1 MEDIYIYLAVSV
13 FLVIASLLIL
23 RNIFYKNGKKSS
35 KDIKRTIEE
44 LYKKIEENPEDYRA
58 IYDLAKCEEEIGEEE
73 SALEKFEMLAN
84 NGILE
89 KKEELNICKK
99 LESKYS
105 ELGKKEE
112 AFKYAIK
119 IIKIEPSN
127 NLYTIKVANI
137 LAKEGN
143 FKLSNHYFSKV
154 IVSKGEFMIEDLK
167 CAAFVSYKMKDYK
180 KCIAFLEELRKRL
193 IKEATTNKSKE
204 VKEIKKSICELEKNL
219 ISMYILS
226 EELNIA
232 KSFIHDVLSNK
243 SIDKNHEFDIN
254 KLYLFVLYKLEE
266 SERFKNL
273 YNKLYTLYKIEE
285 NNKNYAPLK
294 FDYSFYS
301 YFLGDIEMSKNYFE
315 AIKSFNM
322 PEFNIYNLDE
332 ILNYLNAVIK
342 ATAALNKLKEENKL
356 GEEKYKNDNYENYVG
371 KGNIENWEKTVNS
384 WETSF
389 INFDYLM
396 TLVEVQKTMDIDYIL
411 DSLKVAEKGNKNN
424 NITIAYKVDK
434 IFSLD
439 RTSFKK
445 LCSNIMK
452 SKFSD
457 YVIIQEYNDAT
468 HPANNGE
475 EINYLTYN
483 IKGSKKD
490 LILISFKRWQKS
502 EIGELMVRDFLMM
515 VSESGAK
522 NGILIAPVELSNSAK
537 SYVSHN
543 DKIRVYTRSQFNNL
557 LKDEK
562 I

>member
-1 MEDIYIYLAVSV
+1 MEDIFIYLAVSV
-13 FLVIASLLIL
+13 FLIISSSIIL
-23 RNIFYKNGKKSS
+23 KNIFYRDGKKNS
-35 KDIKRTIEE
+35 KDIKKTIEE

-58 IYDLAKCEEEIGEEE
+58 IYDLAKCEEEIGKIEL
-73 SALEKFEMLAN
+73 ALEKYELLAN

-89 KKEELNICKK
+89 KREELNICKK

-127 NLYTIKVANI
+127 NLYIIKVANT

-143 FKLSNHYFSKV
+143 FKLSNHYFGKA
-154 IVSKGEFMIEDLK
+154 IVSKAEFMTEDLK

-193 IKEATTNKSKE
+193 IKEAIANKSKD
-204 VKEIKKSICELEKNL
+204 IKRDILELEKDL
-219 ISMYILS
+219 ISTYILS

-232 KSFIHDVLSNK
+232 KAFIEDILSNK
-243 SIDKNHEFDIN
+243 FIDKNHEFDIN

-266 SERFKNL
+266 SERFKSL
-273 YNKLYTLYKIEE
+273 YNKLYSLYKINES
-285 NNKNYAPLK
+285 NKNYAHLK

-315 AIKSFNM
+315 LIKSFDM

-342 ATAALNKLKEENKL
+342 ATTVLNKLKEENKL

-371 KGNIENWEKTVNS
+371 KENIENWEKTVNS
-384 WETSF
+384 WEISF
-389 INFDYLM
+389 INFDYIMNLI
-396 TLVEVQKTMDIDYIL
+396 EVQKTMDIDNIL
-411 DSLKVAEKGNKNN
+411 ENLKIAEKGNPNN

-439 RTSFKK
+439 RMSFKK
-445 LCSNIMK
+445 LCGNIMK

-457 YVIIQEYNDAT
+457 YVIVQEYTDAT
-468 HPANNGE
+468 HPANSGE

-483 IKGSKKD
+483 IKGSKKE

-522 NGILIAPVELSNSAK
+522 SGVLIAPVELSNSAK

-543 DKIRVYTRSQFNNL
+543 EKIRVYTRSQFNNL

>member
-1 MEDIYIYLAVSV
+1 MEDIFIYLAVSV
-13 FLVIASLLIL
+13 FLIISSSIIL
-23 RNIFYKNGKKSS
+23 KNIFYRDGKKNS
-35 KDIKRTIEE
+35 KDIKKTIEE

-58 IYDLAKCEEEIGEEE
+58 IYDLAKCEEEIGKIEL
-73 SALEKFEMLAN
+73 ALEKYELLAN

-89 KKEELNICKK
+89 KREELNICKK

-127 NLYTIKVANI
+127 NLYIIKVANT

-143 FKLSNHYFSKV
+143 FKLSNHYFGKA
-154 IVSKGEFMIEDLK
+154 IVSKTEFMTEDLK

-193 IKEATTNKSKE
+193 IKEAIANKSKD
-204 VKEIKKSICELEKNL
+204 IKKDILELEKDL
-219 ISMYILS
+219 ISTYILS

-232 KSFIHDVLSNK
+232 KSFIEDILSNK
-243 SIDKNHEFDIN
+243 FIDKNHEFNIN

-266 SERFKNL
+266 SERFKSL
-273 YNKLYTLYKIEE
+273 YNKLYSLYKINES
-285 NNKNYAPLK
+285 NKNYAHLK

-315 AIKSFNM
+315 LIKSFDM

-342 ATAALNKLKEENKL
+342 ATTVLNKLKEENKL

-371 KGNIENWEKTVNS
+371 KENIENWEKTVNS
-384 WETSF
+384 WEISF
-389 INFDYLM
+389 INFDYIMNLI
-396 TLVEVQKTMDIDYIL
+396 EVQKTMDIDNIL
-411 DSLKVAEKGNKNN
+411 ESLKIAEKGNPNN

-439 RTSFKK
+439 RMSFKK
-445 LCSNIMK
+445 LCGNIMK

-457 YVIIQEYNDAT
+457 YVIVQEYTDAT
-468 HPANNGE
+468 HPANSGE

-483 IKGSKKD
+483 IKGSKKE

-522 NGILIAPVELSNSAK
+522 SGVLIAPVELSNSAK

-543 DKIRVYTRSQFNNL
+543 EKIRVYTRSQFNNL

>member
-1 MEDIYIYLAVSV
+1 MEDIFIYLAVSI
-13 FLVIASLLIL
+13 FLIISSSIIL
-23 RNIFYKNGKKSS
+23 KNIFYRDGKKNS
-35 KDIKRTIEE
+35 KDIKKTIEE

-58 IYDLAKCEEEIGEEE
+58 IYDLAKCEEEIGKIEL
-73 SALEKFEMLAN
+73 ALEKYELLAN

-89 KKEELNICKK
+89 KREELNICKK

-127 NLYTIKVANI
+127 NLYIIKVANT

-143 FKLSNHYFSKV
+143 FKLSNHYFGKA
-154 IVSKGEFMIEDLK
+154 IVSKAEFMTEDLK

-193 IKEATTNKSKE
+193 IKEAIANKSKD
-204 VKEIKKSICELEKNL
+204 IKKDILELEKDL
-219 ISMYILS
+219 ISTYILS

-232 KSFIHDVLSNK
+232 KAFIEDILSNK
-243 SIDKNHEFDIN
+243 FIDKNHEFDIN

-266 SERFKNL
+266 SERFKSL
-273 YNKLYTLYKIEE
+273 YNKLYSLYKINES
-285 NNKNYAPLK
+285 NKNYAHLK

-315 AIKSFNM
+315 LIKSFDM

-342 ATAALNKLKEENKL
+342 ATTVLNKLKEENKL

-371 KGNIENWEKTVNS
+371 KENIENWEKTVNS
-384 WETSF
+384 WEISF
-389 INFDYLM
+389 INFDYIMNLI
-396 TLVEVQKTMDIDYIL
+396 EVQKTMDIDNIL
-411 DSLKVAEKGNKNN
+411 ESLKIAEKGNPNN

-439 RTSFKK
+439 RMSFKK
-445 LCSNIMK
+445 LCGNIMK

-457 YVIIQEYNDAT
+457 YVIVQEYTDAT
-468 HPANNGE
+468 HPANSGE

-483 IKGSKKD
+483 IKGSKKE

-522 NGILIAPVELSNSAK
+522 SGVLIAPVELSNSAK

-543 DKIRVYTRSQFNNL
+543 EKIRVYTRSQFNNL

>member
-1 MEDIYIYLAVSV
+1 MEDIFIYLAVSV
-13 FLVIASLLIL
+13 FLIISSSIIL
-23 RNIFYKNGKKSS
+23 KNIFYRDGKKNS
-35 KDIKRTIEE
+35 KDIKKTIEE

-58 IYDLAKCEEEIGEEE
+58 IYDLAKCEEEIGKIEL
-73 SALEKFEMLAN
+73 ALEKYELLAN

-89 KKEELNICKK
+89 KREELNICKK

-119 IIKIEPSN
+119 IIKIEPNN
-127 NLYTIKVANI
+127 NLYIIKVANT

-143 FKLSNHYFSKV
+143 FKLSNHYFGKA
-154 IVSKGEFMIEDLK
+154 IVSKAEFMMEDLK

-193 IKEATTNKSKE
+193 IKEAIANKSKD
-204 VKEIKKSICELEKNL
+204 IKKDILELEKDL
-219 ISMYILS
+219 ISTYILS

-232 KSFIHDVLSNK
+232 KSFIEDILSNK
-243 SIDKNHEFDIN
+243 FIDKNHEFDIN

-266 SERFKNL
+266 SERFKSL
-273 YNKLYTLYKIEE
+273 YNKLYSLYKINES
-285 NNKNYAPLK
+285 NKNYAHLK

-315 AIKSFNM
+315 LIKSFDM

-342 ATAALNKLKEENKL
+342 ATTVLNKLKEENKL

-371 KGNIENWEKTVNS
+371 KENIENWEKTVNS
-384 WETSF
+384 WEISF
-389 INFDYLM
+389 INFDYIMNLI
-396 TLVEVQKTMDIDYIL
+396 EVQKTMDIDNIL
-411 DSLKVAEKGNKNN
+411 ENLKIAEKGNPNN

-439 RTSFKK
+439 RMSFKK
-445 LCSNIMK
+445 LCGNIMK

-457 YVIIQEYNDAT
+457 YVIVQEYTDAT
-468 HPANNGE
+468 HPANSGE

-483 IKGSKKD
+483 IKGSKKE

-522 NGILIAPVELSNSAK
+522 SGVLIAPVELSNSAK

-543 DKIRVYTRSQFNNL
+543 KKIRVYTRSQFNNL

>member
-1 MEDIYIYLAVSV
+1 MEDIFIYLAVSV
-13 FLVIASLLIL
+13 FLIISSSIIL
-23 RNIFYKNGKKSS
+23 KNIFYRDGKKNS
-35 KDIKRTIEE
+35 KDIKKTIEE

-58 IYDLAKCEEEIGEEE
+58 IYDLANCEEEIGKIEL
-73 SALEKFEMLAN
+73 ALEKYELLAN

-89 KKEELNICKK
+89 KREELNICKK

-127 NLYTIKVANI
+127 NLYIIKVANT

-143 FKLSNHYFSKV
+143 FKLSNHYFGKA
-154 IVSKGEFMIEDLK
+154 IVSKAEFMTEDLK

-193 IKEATTNKSKE
+193 IKEAIANKSKD
-204 VKEIKKSICELEKNL
+204 IKKDILELEKDL
-219 ISMYILS
+219 ISTYILS

-232 KSFIHDVLSNK
+232 KSFIEDILSNK
-243 SIDKNHEFDIN
+243 FIDKNHEFDIN

-266 SERFKNL
+266 SERFKSL
-273 YNKLYTLYKIEE
+273 YNKLYSLYKINES
-285 NNKNYAPLK
+285 NKNYAHLK

-315 AIKSFNM
+315 LIKSFDM

-342 ATAALNKLKEENKL
+342 ATTVLNKLKEENKL

-371 KGNIENWEKTVNS
+371 KENIENWEKTVNS
-384 WETSF
+384 WEISF
-389 INFDYLM
+389 INFDYIMNLI
-396 TLVEVQKTMDIDYIL
+396 EVQKTMDIDNIL
-411 DSLKVAEKGNKNN
+411 ENLKIAEKGNPNN

-439 RTSFKK
+439 RMSFKK
-445 LCSNIMK
+445 LCGNIMK

-457 YVIIQEYNDAT
+457 YVIVQEYTDAT
-468 HPANNGE
+468 HPANSGE

-483 IKGSKKD
+483 IKGSKKE

-522 NGILIAPVELSNSAK
+522 SGVLIAPVELSNSAK

-543 DKIRVYTRSQFNNL
+543 EKIRVYTRSQFNNL

>member
-1 MEDIYIYLAVSV
+1 MTK
-13 FLVIASLLIL
+13 
-23 RNIFYKNGKKSS
+23 YKNAYTEVYEILEQLDEEEYNKKNS
-35 KDIKRTIEE
+35 KDIKKTIEE

-58 IYDLAKCEEEIGEEE
+58 IYDLAKCEEEIGKIEL
-73 SALEKFEMLAN
+73 ALEKYELLAN

-89 KKEELNICKK
+89 KREELNICKK

-127 NLYTIKVANI
+127 NLYIIKVANT

-143 FKLSNHYFSKV
+143 FKLSNHYFGKA
-154 IVSKGEFMIEDLK
+154 IVSKAEFMTEDLK

-193 IKEATTNKSKE
+193 IKEAIANKSKD
-204 VKEIKKSICELEKNL
+204 IKKDILELEKDL
-219 ISMYILS
+219 ISTYILS

-232 KSFIHDVLSNK
+232 KSFIEDILSNK
-243 SIDKNHEFDIN
+243 FIDKNHEFDIN

-266 SERFKNL
+266 SERFKSL
-273 YNKLYTLYKIEE
+273 YNKLYSLYKINES
-285 NNKNYAPLK
+285 NKNYAHLK

-315 AIKSFNM
+315 LIKSFDM

-342 ATAALNKLKEENKL
+342 ATTVLNRLKEENKL

-371 KGNIENWEKTVNS
+371 KENIENWEKTVNS
-384 WETSF
+384 WEISF
-389 INFDYLM
+389 INFDYIMNLI
-396 TLVEVQKTMDIDYIL
+396 EVQKTMDIDNIL
-411 DSLKVAEKGNKNN
+411 ESLKIAEKGNPNN

-439 RTSFKK
+439 RMSFKK
-445 LCSNIMK
+445 LCGNIMK

-457 YVIIQEYNDAT
+457 YVIVQEYTDAT
-468 HPANNGE
+468 HPANSGE

-483 IKGSKKD
+483 IKGSKKE

-522 NGILIAPVELSNSAK
+522 SGVLIAPVELSNSAK

-543 DKIRVYTRSQFNNL
+543 EKIRVYTRSQFNNL

>member
-1 MEDIYIYLAVSV
+1 MEDIFIYLAVSV
-13 FLVIASLLIL
+13 FLIISSSIIL
-23 RNIFYKNGKKSS
+23 KNIFYRDGKKNS
-35 KDIKRTIEE
+35 KDIKKTIEE

-58 IYDLAKCEEEIGEEE
+58 IYDLAKCEEEIGKIEL
-73 SALEKFEMLAN
+73 ALEKYELLAN

-89 KKEELNICKK
+89 KREELNICKK

-119 IIKIEPSN
+119 IIKIEPNN
-127 NLYTIKVANI
+127 NLYIIKVANT

-143 FKLSNHYFSKV
+143 FKLSNHYFGKA
-154 IVSKGEFMIEDLK
+154 IVSKAEFMTEDLK
-167 CAAFVSYKMKDYK
+167 CAASVSYKMKDYK

-193 IKEATTNKSKE
+193 IKEAIANKSKD
-204 VKEIKKSICELEKNL
+204 IKKDILELEKDL
-219 ISMYILS
+219 ISTYILS

-232 KSFIHDVLSNK
+232 KSFIEDILSNK
-243 SIDKNHEFDIN
+243 FIDKNHEFDIN

-266 SERFKNL
+266 SERFKSL
-273 YNKLYTLYKIEE
+273 YNKLYSLYKINES
-285 NNKNYAPLK
+285 NKNYAHLK

-315 AIKSFNM
+315 LIKSFDM

-342 ATAALNKLKEENKL
+342 ATTVLNKLKEENKL

-371 KGNIENWEKTVNS
+371 KENIENWEKTVNS
-384 WETSF
+384 WEISF
-389 INFDYLM
+389 INFDYIMNLI
-396 TLVEVQKTMDIDYIL
+396 EVQKTMDIDNIL
-411 DSLKVAEKGNKNN
+411 ESLKIAEKGNPNN

-439 RTSFKK
+439 RMSFKK
-445 LCSNIMK
+445 LCGNIMK

-457 YVIIQEYNDAT
+457 YVIVQEYTDAT
-468 HPANNGE
+468 HPANSGE

-483 IKGSKKD
+483 IKGSKKE

-522 NGILIAPVELSNSAK
+522 SGVLIAPVELSNSAK

-543 DKIRVYTRSQFNNL
+543 EKIRVYTRSQFNNL

>member
-1 MEDIYIYLAVSV
+1 MEDIFIYLAVSV
-13 FLVIASLLIL
+13 FLIISSSIIL
-23 RNIFYKNGKKSS
+23 KNIFYRDGKKNS
-35 KDIKRTIEE
+35 KDIKKTIEE

-58 IYDLAKCEEEIGEEE
+58 IYDLAKCEEEIGKIEL
-73 SALEKFEMLAN
+73 ALEKYELLAN

-89 KKEELNICKK
+89 KREELNICKK

-119 IIKIEPSN
+119 IIKIEPNN
-127 NLYTIKVANI
+127 NLYIIKVANT

-143 FKLSNHYFSKV
+143 FKLSNHYFGKA
-154 IVSKGEFMIEDLK
+154 IVSKTEFMTEDLK

-193 IKEATTNKSKE
+193 IKEAIANKSKD
-204 VKEIKKSICELEKNL
+204 IKKDILELEKDL
-219 ISMYILS
+219 ISTYILS

-232 KSFIHDVLSNK
+232 KSFIEDILSNK
-243 SIDKNHEFDIN
+243 FIDKNHEFDIN

-266 SERFKNL
+266 SERFKSL
-273 YNKLYTLYKIEE
+273 YNKLYSLYKINES
-285 NNKNYAPLK
+285 NKNYAHLK

-315 AIKSFNM
+315 LIKSFDM

-342 ATAALNKLKEENKL
+342 ATTVLNKLKEENKL

-371 KGNIENWEKTVNS
+371 KENIENWEKTVNS
-384 WETSF
+384 WEISF
-389 INFDYLM
+389 INFDYIMNLI
-396 TLVEVQKTMDIDYIL
+396 EVQKTMDIDNIL
-411 DSLKVAEKGNKNN
+411 ESLKIAEKGNPNN

-439 RTSFKK
+439 RMSFKK
-445 LCSNIMK
+445 LCGNIMK

-457 YVIIQEYNDAT
+457 YVIVQEYTDAT
-468 HPANNGE
+468 HPANSGE

-483 IKGSKKD
+483 IKGNKKE

-522 NGILIAPVELSNSAK
+522 SGVLIAPVELSNSAK

-543 DKIRVYTRSQFNNL
+543 EKIRVYTRSQFNNL

>member
-1 MEDIYIYLAVSV
+1 MEDIFMYLAVSV
-13 FLVIASLLIL
+13 FLIISSSIIL
-23 RNIFYKNGKKSS
+23 KNIFYRNGKKNS
-35 KDIKRTIEE
+35 KDIKKTIEE

-58 IYDLAKCEEEIGEEE
+58 IYDLAKCEEEIGKIEL
-73 SALEKFEMLAN
+73 ALEKYELLAN

-89 KKEELNICKK
+89 KREELNICKK

-127 NLYTIKVANI
+127 NLYIIKVANT

-143 FKLSNHYFSKV
+143 FKLSNHYFGKA
-154 IVSKGEFMIEDLK
+154 IVSKAEFMTEDLK

-193 IKEATTNKSKE
+193 IKEAIANKSKD
-204 VKEIKKSICELEKNL
+204 IKKDILELEKDL
-219 ISMYILS
+219 ISTYILS

-232 KSFIHDVLSNK
+232 KSFIEDILSNK
-243 SIDKNHEFDIN
+243 FIDKNHEFDIN

-266 SERFKNL
+266 SERFKSL
-273 YNKLYTLYKIEE
+273 YNKLYSLYKINES
-285 NNKNYAPLK
+285 NKNYAHLK

-315 AIKSFNM
+315 LIKSFDM

-342 ATAALNKLKEENKL
+342 ATTVLNKLKEENKL

-371 KGNIENWEKTVNS
+371 KENIENWEKTVNS
-384 WETSF
+384 WEISF
-389 INFDYLM
+389 INFDYIMNLI
-396 TLVEVQKTMDIDYIL
+396 EVQKTMDIDNIL
-411 DSLKVAEKGNKNN
+411 ESLKIAEKGNPNN

-439 RTSFKK
+439 RMSFKK
-445 LCSNIMK
+445 LCGNIMK

-457 YVIIQEYNDAT
+457 YVIVQEYTDAT
-468 HPANNGE
+468 HPANSGE

-483 IKGSKKD
+483 IKGSKKE

-522 NGILIAPVELSNSAK
+522 SGVLKAPVELSNSAK

-543 DKIRVYTRSQFNNL
+543 EKIRVYTRSQFNNL

>member
-1 MEDIYIYLAVSV
+1 MEDIFIYLAVSV
-13 FLVIASLLIL
+13 FLIISSSIIL
-23 RNIFYKNGKKSS
+23 KNIFYRDGKKNS
-35 KDIKRTIEE
+35 KDIKKTIEE

-58 IYDLAKCEEEIGEEE
+58 IYDLAKCEEEIGKIEL
-73 SALEKFEMLAN
+73 ALEKYELLAN

-89 KKEELNICKK
+89 KREELNICKK

-127 NLYTIKVANI
+127 NLYIIKVANT

-143 FKLSNHYFSKV
+143 FKLSNHYFGKA
-154 IVSKGEFMIEDLK
+154 IVSKAEFMTEDLK

-193 IKEATTNKSKE
+193 IKEAIANKSKD
-204 VKEIKKSICELEKNL
+204 IKKDILELEKDL
-219 ISMYILS
+219 ISTYILS

-232 KSFIHDVLSNK
+232 KSFIEDILSNK
-243 SIDKNHEFDIN
+243 FIDKNHEFDIN

-273 YNKLYTLYKIEE
+273 YNKLYSLYKINES
-285 NNKNYAPLK
+285 NKNYAHLK

-315 AIKSFNM
+315 LIKSFDM

-342 ATAALNKLKEENKL
+342 ATTVLNKLKEENKL

-371 KGNIENWEKTVNS
+371 KENIENWEKTVNS
-384 WETSF
+384 WEISF
-389 INFDYLM
+389 INFDYIINLI
-396 TLVEVQKTMDIDYIL
+396 EVQKTMDIDNIL
-411 DSLKVAEKGNKNN
+411 ESLKIAEKGNPNN

-439 RTSFKK
+439 RMSFKK
-445 LCSNIMK
+445 LCGNIMK

-457 YVIIQEYNDAT
+457 YVIVQEYTDAT
-468 HPANNGE
+468 HPANSGE

-483 IKGSKKD
+483 IKGNKKE

-522 NGILIAPVELSNSAK
+522 SGVLIAPVELSNSAK

-543 DKIRVYTRSQFNNL
+543 EKIRVYTRSQFNNL

>member
-1 MEDIYIYLAVSV
+1 MEDIFIYLAVSV
-13 FLVIASLLIL
+13 FLIISSSIIL
-23 RNIFYKNGKKSS
+23 KNIFYRDGKKNS
-35 KDIKRTIEE
+35 KDIKKTIEE

-58 IYDLAKCEEEIGEEE
+58 IYDLAKCEEEIGKIEL
-73 SALEKFEMLAN
+73 ALEKYELLAN

-89 KKEELNICKK
+89 KREELNICKK

-127 NLYTIKVANI
+127 NLYIIKVANT

-143 FKLSNHYFSKV
+143 FKLSNHYFGKA
-154 IVSKGEFMIEDLK
+154 IVSKAEFMTEDLK

-193 IKEATTNKSKE
+193 IKEAIANKSKD
-204 VKEIKKSICELEKNL
+204 IKKDILELEKDL
-219 ISMYILS
+219 ISTYILS

-232 KSFIHDVLSNK
+232 KSFIEDILSNK
-243 SIDKNHEFDIN
+243 FIDKNHEFDIN

-266 SERFKNL
+266 SERFKSL
-273 YNKLYTLYKIEE
+273 YNKLYSLYKINES
-285 NNKNYAPLK
+285 NKNYAHLK

-315 AIKSFNM
+315 LIKSFDM

-342 ATAALNKLKEENKL
+342 ATTVLNKLKEENKL

-371 KGNIENWEKTVNS
+371 KENIENWEKTVNS
-384 WETSF
+384 WEISF
-389 INFDYLM
+389 INFDYIMNLI
-396 TLVEVQKTMDIDYIL
+396 EVQKTMDIDNIL
-411 DSLKVAEKGNKNN
+411 ENLKIAEKGNPNN

-439 RTSFKK
+439 RMSFKK
-445 LCSNIMK
+445 LCGNIMK
-452 SKFSD
+452 SKFLD
-457 YVIIQEYNDAT
+457 YVIVQEYTDAT
-468 HPANNGE
+468 HPANSGE

-483 IKGSKKD
+483 IKGSKKE

-522 NGILIAPVELSNSAK
+522 SGVLIAPVELSNSAK

-543 DKIRVYTRSQFNNL
+543 EKIRVYTRSQFNNL

>member
-1 MEDIYIYLAVSV
+1 MEDIFIYLAVSV
-13 FLVIASLLIL
+13 FLIISSSIIL
-23 RNIFYKNGKKSS
+23 KNIFYRDGKKNS
-35 KDIKRTIEE
+35 KDIKKTIEE

-58 IYDLAKCEEEIGEEE
+58 IYDLAKCEEEIGKIEL
-73 SALEKFEMLAN
+73 ALEKYELLAN

-89 KKEELNICKK
+89 KREELNICKK

-127 NLYTIKVANI
+127 NLYIIKVANT

-143 FKLSNHYFSKV
+143 FKLSNHYFGKA
-154 IVSKGEFMIEDLK
+154 IVSKTEFMTEDLK

-193 IKEATTNKSKE
+193 IKEAIANKSKD
-204 VKEIKKSICELEKNL
+204 IKKDILELEKDL
-219 ISMYILS
+219 ISTYILS

-232 KSFIHDVLSNK
+232 KSFIEDILSNK
-243 SIDKNHEFDIN
+243 FIDKNHEFDIN

-273 YNKLYTLYKIEE
+273 YNKLYSLYKINES
-285 NNKNYAPLK
+285 NKNYAHLK

-315 AIKSFNM
+315 LIKSFDM

-342 ATAALNKLKEENKL
+342 ATTVLNKLKEENKL

-371 KGNIENWEKTVNS
+371 KENIENWEKTVNS
-384 WETSF
+384 WEISF
-389 INFDYLM
+389 INFDYIMNLI
-396 TLVEVQKTMDIDYIL
+396 EVQKTMDIDNIL
-411 DSLKVAEKGNKNN
+411 ESLKIAEKGNPNN

-439 RTSFKK
+439 RMSFKK
-445 LCSNIMK
+445 LCGNIMK

-457 YVIIQEYNDAT
+457 YVIVQEYTDAT
-468 HPANNGE
+468 HPANSGE

-483 IKGSKKD
+483 IKGSKKE

-522 NGILIAPVELSNSAK
+522 SGVLIAPVELSNSAK

-543 DKIRVYTRSQFNNL
+543 EKIRVYTRNQFNNL

>member
-1 MEDIYIYLAVSV
+1 MEDIFIYLAVSV
-13 FLVIASLLIL
+13 FLIISSSIIL
-23 RNIFYKNGKKSS
+23 KNIFYRDGKKNS
-35 KDIKRTIEE
+35 KDIKKTIEE

-58 IYDLAKCEEEIGEEE
+58 IYDLAKCEEEIGKIEL
-73 SALEKFEMLAN
+73 ALEKYELLAN

-89 KKEELNICKK
+89 KREELNICKK

-127 NLYTIKVANI
+127 NLYIIKVANT

-143 FKLSNHYFSKV
+143 FKLSNHYFGKA
-154 IVSKGEFMIEDLK
+154 IVSKTEFMTEDLK

-193 IKEATTNKSKE
+193 IKEAIANKSKD
-204 VKEIKKSICELEKNL
+204 IKKDILELEKDL
-219 ISMYILS
+219 ISTYILS

-232 KSFIHDVLSNK
+232 KAFIEDILSNK
-243 SIDKNHEFDIN
+243 FIDKNHEFNIN

-266 SERFKNL
+266 SERFKSL
-273 YNKLYTLYKIEE
+273 YNKLYSLYKINES
-285 NNKNYAPLK
+285 NKNYAHLK

-315 AIKSFNM
+315 LIKSFDM

-342 ATAALNKLKEENKL
+342 ATTVLNKLKEENKL

-371 KGNIENWEKTVNS
+371 KENIENWEKTVNS
-384 WETSF
+384 WEISF
-389 INFDYLM
+389 INFDYIMNLI
-396 TLVEVQKTMDIDYIL
+396 EVQKTMDIDNIL
-411 DSLKVAEKGNKNN
+411 ESLKIAEKGNPNN

-439 RTSFKK
+439 RMSFKK
-445 LCSNIMK
+445 LCGNIMK

-457 YVIIQEYNDAT
+457 YVIVQEYTDAT
-468 HPANNGE
+468 HPANSGE

-483 IKGSKKD
+483 IKGSKKE

-522 NGILIAPVELSNSAK
+522 SGVLIAPVELSNSAK

-543 DKIRVYTRSQFNNL
+543 EKIRVYTRSQFNNL

>member
-1 MEDIYIYLAVSV
+1 MEDIFIYLAVSV
-13 FLVIASLLIL
+13 FLIISSSIIL
-23 RNIFYKNGKKSS
+23 KNIFYRDGKKNS
-35 KDIKRTIEE
+35 KDIKKTIEE

-58 IYDLAKCEEEIGEEE
+58 IYDLAKCEEEIGKIEL
-73 SALEKFEMLAN
+73 ALEKYELLAN

-89 KKEELNICKK
+89 KREELNICKK

-127 NLYTIKVANI
+127 NLYIIKVANT

-143 FKLSNHYFSKV
+143 FKLSNHYFGKA
-154 IVSKGEFMIEDLK
+154 IVSKAEFMTEDLK

-193 IKEATTNKSKE
+193 IKEAIANKSKE
-204 VKEIKKSICELEKNL
+204 IKKDILELEKDL
-219 ISMYILS
+219 ISTYILS

-232 KSFIHDVLSNK
+232 KSFIEDILSNK
-243 SIDKNHEFDIN
+243 FIDKNHEFDIN

-266 SERFKNL
+266 SERFKSL
-273 YNKLYTLYKIEE
+273 YNKLYSLYKINES
-285 NNKNYAPLK
+285 NKNYAHLK

-315 AIKSFNM
+315 LIKSFDM

-342 ATAALNKLKEENKL
+342 ATTVLNKLKEENKL

-371 KGNIENWEKTVNS
+371 KENIENWEKTVNS
-384 WETSF
+384 WEISF
-389 INFDYLM
+389 INFDYIMNLI
-396 TLVEVQKTMDIDYIL
+396 EVQKTMDIDNIL
-411 DSLKVAEKGNKNN
+411 ENLKIAEKGNPNN

-439 RTSFKK
+439 RMSFKK
-445 LCSNIMK
+445 LCGNIMK

-457 YVIIQEYNDAT
+457 YVIVQEYTDAT
-468 HPANNGE
+468 HPANSGE

-483 IKGSKKD
+483 IKGSKKE

-522 NGILIAPVELSNSAK
+522 SGVLIAPVELSNSAK

-543 DKIRVYTRSQFNNL
+543 EKIRVYTRSQFNNL

>member
-1 MEDIYIYLAVSV
+1 MEDIFIYLAVSV
-13 FLVIASLLIL
+13 FLIISSSIIL
-23 RNIFYKNGKKSS
+23 KNIFYRDGKKNS
-35 KDIKRTIEE
+35 KDIKKTIEE

-58 IYDLAKCEEEIGEEE
+58 IYDLAKCEEEIGKIEL
-73 SALEKFEMLAN
+73 ALEKYELLAN

-89 KKEELNICKK
+89 KREELNICKK

-119 IIKIEPSN
+119 IIKIEPNN
-127 NLYTIKVANI
+127 NLYIIKVANT

-143 FKLSNHYFSKV
+143 FKLSNHYFGKA
-154 IVSKGEFMIEDLK
+154 IVSKTEFMTEDLK

-193 IKEATTNKSKE
+193 IKEAIANKSKE
-204 VKEIKKSICELEKNL
+204 IKKDILELEKDL
-219 ISMYILS
+219 ISTYILS

-232 KSFIHDVLSNK
+232 KSFIEDILSNK
-243 SIDKNHEFDIN
+243 FIDKNHEFDIN

-266 SERFKNL
+266 SERFKSL
-273 YNKLYTLYKIEE
+273 YNKLYSLYKINES
-285 NNKNYAPLK
+285 NKNYAHLK

-315 AIKSFNM
+315 LIKSFDM

-342 ATAALNKLKEENKL
+342 ATTVLNKLKEENKL

-371 KGNIENWEKTVNS
+371 KENIENWEKTVNS
-384 WETSF
+384 WEISF
-389 INFDYLM
+389 INFDYIMNLI
-396 TLVEVQKTMDIDYIL
+396 EVQKTMDIDNIL
-411 DSLKVAEKGNKNN
+411 ESLKIAEKGNPSN

-439 RTSFKK
+439 RMSFKK
-445 LCSNIMK
+445 LCGNIMK

-457 YVIIQEYNDAT
+457 YVIVQEYTDAT
-468 HPANNGE
+468 HPANSGE

-483 IKGSKKD
+483 IKGSKKE

-522 NGILIAPVELSNSAK
+522 SGVLIAPVELSNSAK

-543 DKIRVYTRSQFNNL
+543 EKIRVYTRSQFNNL

>member
-1 MEDIYIYLAVSV
+1 MEDIFIYLAVSV
-13 FLVIASLLIL
+13 FLIISSSIIL
-23 RNIFYKNGKKSS
+23 KNIFYRDGKKNS
-35 KDIKRTIEE
+35 KDIKKTIEE

-58 IYDLAKCEEEIGEEE
+58 IYDLAKCEEEIGKIEL
-73 SALEKFEMLAN
+73 ALEKYELLAN

-89 KKEELNICKK
+89 KREELNICKK

-127 NLYTIKVANI
+127 NLYIIKVANT

-143 FKLSNHYFSKV
+143 FKLSNHYFGKA
-154 IVSKGEFMIEDLK
+154 IVSKAEFMTEDLK

-193 IKEATTNKSKE
+193 IKEAIANKSKD
-204 VKEIKKSICELEKNL
+204 IKKDILELEKDL
-219 ISMYILS
+219 ISTYILS

-232 KSFIHDVLSNK
+232 KSFIEDILSNK
-243 SIDKNHEFDIN
+243 FIDKNHEFDIN

-266 SERFKNL
+266 SERFKSL
-273 YNKLYTLYKIEE
+273 YNKLYSLYKINES
-285 NNKNYAPLK
+285 NKNYAHLK

-315 AIKSFNM
+315 LIKSFDM

-342 ATAALNKLKEENKL
+342 ATTVLNKLKEENKL

-371 KGNIENWEKTVNS
+371 KENIENWEKTVNS
-384 WETSF
+384 WEISF
-389 INFDYLM
+389 INFDYIMNLI
-396 TLVEVQKTMDIDYIL
+396 EVQKTMDIDNIL
-411 DSLKVAEKGNKNN
+411 ENLKIAEKGNPNN

-439 RTSFKK
+439 RMSFKK
-445 LCSNIMK
+445 LCGNIMK

-457 YVIIQEYNDAT
+457 YVIVQEYTDAT
-468 HPANNGE
+468 HPANSGE

-483 IKGSKKD
+483 IKGSKKE

-522 NGILIAPVELSNSAK
+522 SGVLIVPVELSNSAK

-543 DKIRVYTRSQFNNL
+543 EKIRVYTRSQFNNL

>member
-1 MEDIYIYLAVSV
+1 MEDIFIYLAVSV
-13 FLVIASLLIL
+13 FLIISSSIIL
-23 RNIFYKNGKKSS
+23 KNIFYRDGKKNS
-35 KDIKRTIEE
+35 KDIKKTIEE

-58 IYDLAKCEEEIGEEE
+58 IYDLAKCEEEIGKIEL
-73 SALEKFEMLAN
+73 ALEKYELLAN

-89 KKEELNICKK
+89 KREELNICKK

-119 IIKIEPSN
+119 IIKIEPNN
-127 NLYTIKVANI
+127 NLYIIKVANT

-143 FKLSNHYFSKV
+143 FKLSNHYFGKA
-154 IVSKGEFMIEDLK
+154 IVSKAEFMTEDLK

-193 IKEATTNKSKE
+193 IKEAIANKSKD
-204 VKEIKKSICELEKNL
+204 IKKDILELEKDL
-219 ISMYILS
+219 ISTYILS

-232 KSFIHDVLSNK
+232 KSFIEDILSNK
-243 SIDKNHEFDIN
+243 FIDKNHEFDIN

-273 YNKLYTLYKIEE
+273 YNKLYSLYKINES
-285 NNKNYAPLK
+285 NKNYAHLK

-315 AIKSFNM
+315 LIKSFDM

-342 ATAALNKLKEENKL
+342 ATTVLNKLKEENKL

-371 KGNIENWEKTVNS
+371 KENIENWEKTVNS
-384 WETSF
+384 WEISF
-389 INFDYLM
+389 INFDYIMNLI
-396 TLVEVQKTMDIDYIL
+396 EVQKTMDIDNIL
-411 DSLKVAEKGNKNN
+411 ENLKIAEKGNPNN

-439 RTSFKK
+439 RMSFKK
-445 LCSNIMK
+445 LCGNIMK

-457 YVIIQEYNDAT
+457 YVIVQEYTDAT
-468 HPANNGE
+468 HPANSGE

-483 IKGSKKD
+483 IKGSKKE

-522 NGILIAPVELSNSAK
+522 SGVLIAPVELSNSAK

-543 DKIRVYTRSQFNNL
+543 EKIRVYTRSQFNNL

>member
-1 MEDIYIYLAVSV
+1 MEDIFIYLAVSV
-13 FLVIASLLIL
+13 FLIISSSIIL
-23 RNIFYKNGKKSS
+23 KNIFYRDGKKNS
-35 KDIKRTIEE
+35 KDIKKTIEE

-58 IYDLAKCEEEIGEEE
+58 IYDLAKCEEEIGKIEL
-73 SALEKFEMLAN
+73 ALEKYELLAN

-89 KKEELNICKK
+89 KREELNICKK

-119 IIKIEPSN
+119 IIKIEPNN
-127 NLYTIKVANI
+127 NLYIIKVANT

-143 FKLSNHYFSKV
+143 FKLSNHYFGKA
-154 IVSKGEFMIEDLK
+154 IVSKAEFMTEDLK

-193 IKEATTNKSKE
+193 IKEAIANKSKD
-204 VKEIKKSICELEKNL
+204 IKKDILELEKDL
-219 ISMYILS
+219 ISTYILS

-232 KSFIHDVLSNK
+232 KSFIEDILSNK
-243 SIDKNHEFDIN
+243 FIDKNHEFDVN

-266 SERFKNL
+266 SERFKSL
-273 YNKLYTLYKIEE
+273 YNKLYSLYKINES
-285 NNKNYAPLK
+285 NKNYAHLK

-315 AIKSFNM
+315 LIKSFDM

-342 ATAALNKLKEENKL
+342 ATTVLNKLKEENKL

-371 KGNIENWEKTVNS
+371 KENIENWEKTVNS
-384 WETSF
+384 WEISF
-389 INFDYLM
+389 INFDYIMNLI
-396 TLVEVQKTMDIDYIL
+396 EVQKTMDIDNIL
-411 DSLKVAEKGNKNN
+411 ENLKIAEKGNPNN

-439 RTSFKK
+439 RMSFKK
-445 LCSNIMK
+445 LCGNIMK

-457 YVIIQEYNDAT
+457 YVIVQEYTDAT
-468 HPANNGE
+468 HPANSGE

-483 IKGSKKD
+483 IKGSKKE

-522 NGILIAPVELSNSAK
+522 SGVLIAPVELSNSAK

-543 DKIRVYTRSQFNNL
+543 EKIRVYTRSQFNNL

>member
-1 MEDIYIYLAVSV
+1 MEDIFIYLAVSV
-13 FLVIASLLIL
+13 FLIISSSIIL
-23 RNIFYKNGKKSS
+23 KNIFYRDGKKNS
-35 KDIKRTIEE
+35 KDIKKTIEE

-58 IYDLAKCEEEIGEEE
+58 IYDLAKCEEEIGKIEL
-73 SALEKFEMLAN
+73 ALEKYELLAN

-89 KKEELNICKK
+89 KREELNICKK

-127 NLYTIKVANI
+127 NLYIIKVANT

-143 FKLSNHYFSKV
+143 FKLSNHYFGKA
-154 IVSKGEFMIEDLK
+154 IVSKAEFMTEDLK

-193 IKEATTNKSKE
+193 IKEAIANKSKD
-204 VKEIKKSICELEKNL
+204 IKKDILELEKDL
-219 ISMYILS
+219 ISTYILS

-232 KSFIHDVLSNK
+232 KSFIEDILSNK
-243 SIDKNHEFDIN
+243 FIDKNHEFDIN

-266 SERFKNL
+266 SERFKSL
-273 YNKLYTLYKIEE
+273 YNKLYSLYKINES
-285 NNKNYAPLK
+285 NKNYAHLK

-315 AIKSFNM
+315 LIKSFDM

-342 ATAALNKLKEENKL
+342 ATTVLNKLKEENKL

-371 KGNIENWEKTVNS
+371 KENIENWEKTVNS
-384 WETSF
+384 WEISF
-389 INFDYLM
+389 INFDYIMNLI
-396 TLVEVQKTMDIDYIL
+396 EVQKTMDIDNIL
-411 DSLKVAEKGNKNN
+411 ESLKIAEKGNPNN
-424 NITIAYKVDK
+424 NITIPYKVDK

-439 RTSFKK
+439 RMSFKK
-445 LCSNIMK
+445 LCGNIMK

-457 YVIIQEYNDAT
+457 YVIVQEYTDAT
-468 HPANNGE
+468 HPANSGE

-483 IKGSKKD
+483 IKGSKKE

-522 NGILIAPVELSNSAK
+522 SGVLIAPVELSNSAK

-543 DKIRVYTRSQFNNL
+543 EKIRVYTRSQFNNL

>member
-1 MEDIYIYLAVSV
+1 MEDIFIYLAVSV
-13 FLVIASLLIL
+13 FLIISSSIIL
-23 RNIFYKNGKKSS
+23 KNIFYRDGKKNS
-35 KDIKRTIEE
+35 KDIKKTIEE

-58 IYDLAKCEEEIGEEE
+58 IYDLAKCEEEIGKIEL
-73 SALEKFEMLAN
+73 ALEKYELLAN

-89 KKEELNICKK
+89 KREELNICKK

-119 IIKIEPSN
+119 IIKIEPNN
-127 NLYTIKVANI
+127 NLYIIKVANT

-143 FKLSNHYFSKV
+143 FKLSNHYFGKA
-154 IVSKGEFMIEDLK
+154 IVSKAEFMTEDLK

-193 IKEATTNKSKE
+193 IKEAIANKSKD
-204 VKEIKKSICELEKNL
+204 IKKDILELEKDL
-219 ISMYILS
+219 ISTYILS

-232 KSFIHDVLSNK
+232 KSFIEDILSNK
-243 SIDKNHEFDIN
+243 FIDKNHEFDIN

-266 SERFKNL
+266 SERFKSL
-273 YNKLYTLYKIEE
+273 YNKLYSLYKINES
-285 NNKNYAPLK
+285 NKNYAHLK

-315 AIKSFNM
+315 LIKSFDM

-342 ATAALNKLKEENKL
+342 ATTVLNKLKEENKL

-371 KGNIENWEKTVNS
+371 KENIENWEKTVNS
-384 WETSF
+384 WEISL
-389 INFDYLM
+389 INFDYIMNLI
-396 TLVEVQKTMDIDYIL
+396 EVQKTMDIDNIL
-411 DSLKVAEKGNKNN
+411 ESLKIAEKGNPNN

-439 RTSFKK
+439 RMSFKK
-445 LCSNIMK
+445 LCGNIMK

-457 YVIIQEYNDAT
+457 YVIVQEYTDAT
-468 HPANNGE
+468 HPANSGE

-483 IKGSKKD
+483 IKGSKKE

-522 NGILIAPVELSNSAK
+522 SGVLIAPVELSNSAK

-543 DKIRVYTRSQFNNL
+543 EKIRVYTRSQFNNL

>member
-1 MEDIYIYLAVSV
+1 MEDIFIYLAVSV
-13 FLVIASLLIL
+13 FLIISSSIIL
-23 RNIFYKNGKKSS
+23 KNIFYRDGKKNS
-35 KDIKRTIEE
+35 KDIKKTIEE

-58 IYDLAKCEEEIGEEE
+58 IYDLAKCEEEIGKIEL
-73 SALEKFEMLAN
+73 ALEKYELLAN

-89 KKEELNICKK
+89 KREELNICKK

-127 NLYTIKVANI
+127 NLYIIKVANT

-143 FKLSNHYFSKV
+143 FKLSNHYFGKA
-154 IVSKGEFMIEDLK
+154 IVSKTEFMTEDLK

-193 IKEATTNKSKE
+193 IKEAIANKSKD
-204 VKEIKKSICELEKNL
+204 IKKDILELEKDL
-219 ISMYILS
+219 ISTYILS

-232 KSFIHDVLSNK
+232 KSFIEDILSNK
-243 SIDKNHEFDIN
+243 FIDKNHEFDIN

-273 YNKLYTLYKIEE
+273 YNKLYSLYKINES
-285 NNKNYAPLK
+285 NKNYAHLK

-315 AIKSFNM
+315 LIKSFDM

-342 ATAALNKLKEENKL
+342 ATTVLNKLKEENKL

-371 KGNIENWEKTVNS
+371 KENIENWEKTVNS
-384 WETSF
+384 WEISF
-389 INFDYLM
+389 INFDYIMNLI
-396 TLVEVQKTMDIDYIL
+396 EVQKTMDIDNIL
-411 DSLKVAEKGNKNN
+411 ESLKIAEKGNPNN

-439 RTSFKK
+439 RMSFKK
-445 LCSNIMK
+445 LCGNIMK

-457 YVIIQEYNDAT
+457 YVIVQEYTDAT
-468 HPANNGE
+468 HPANSGE

-483 IKGSKKD
+483 IKGSKKE

-522 NGILIAPVELSNSAK
+522 SGVLIAPVELSNSAK

-543 DKIRVYTRSQFNNL
+543 EKIRVYTRSQFNNL

>member
-1 MEDIYIYLAVSV
+1 MEDIFIYLAVSV
-13 FLVIASLLIL
+13 FLIISSSIIL
-23 RNIFYKNGKKSS
+23 KNIFYRDGKKNS
-35 KDIKRTIEE
+35 KDIKKTIEE

-58 IYDLAKCEEEIGEEE
+58 IYDLAKCEEEIGKIEL
-73 SALEKFEMLAN
+73 ALEKYELLAN

-89 KKEELNICKK
+89 KREELNICKK

-127 NLYTIKVANI
+127 NLYIIKVANT

-143 FKLSNHYFSKV
+143 FKLSNHYFGKA
-154 IVSKGEFMIEDLK
+154 IVSKAEFMTEDLK

-193 IKEATTNKSKE
+193 IKEAIANKSKD
-204 VKEIKKSICELEKNL
+204 IKKDILELEKDL
-219 ISMYILS
+219 ISTYILS

-232 KSFIHDVLSNK
+232 KSFIEDILSNK
-243 SIDKNHEFDIN
+243 FIDKNHEFDIN

-273 YNKLYTLYKIEE
+273 YNKLYSLYKINES
-285 NNKNYAPLK
+285 NKNYAHLK

-315 AIKSFNM
+315 LIKSFDM

-342 ATAALNKLKEENKL
+342 ATTVLNKLKEENKL

-371 KGNIENWEKTVNS
+371 KENIENWEKTVNS
-384 WETSF
+384 WEISF
-389 INFDYLM
+389 INFDYITNLI
-396 TLVEVQKTMDIDYIL
+396 EVQKTMDIDNIL
-411 DSLKVAEKGNKNN
+411 ENLKIAEKGNPNN

-439 RTSFKK
+439 RMSFKK
-445 LCSNIMK
+445 LCGNIMK

-457 YVIIQEYNDAT
+457 YVIVQEYTDAT
-468 HPANNGE
+468 HPANSGE

-483 IKGSKKD
+483 IKGSKKE

-522 NGILIAPVELSNSAK
+522 SGVLIAPVELSNSAK

-543 DKIRVYTRSQFNNL
+543 EKIRVYTRSQFNNL

>member
-1 MEDIYIYLAVSV
+1 MEDIFIYLAVSV
-13 FLVIASLLIL
+13 FLIISSSIIL
-23 RNIFYKNGKKSS
+23 KNIFYRDGKKNS
-35 KDIKRTIEE
+35 KDIKKTIEE

-58 IYDLAKCEEEIGEEE
+58 IYDLAKCEEEIGKIEL
-73 SALEKFEMLAN
+73 ALEKYELLAN

-89 KKEELNICKK
+89 KREELNICKK

-127 NLYTIKVANI
+127 NLYIIKVANT

-143 FKLSNHYFSKV
+143 FKLSNHYFGKA
-154 IVSKGEFMIEDLK
+154 IVSKAEFMTEDLK

-193 IKEATTNKSKE
+193 IKEAIANKSKD
-204 VKEIKKSICELEKNL
+204 IKKDILELEKDL
-219 ISMYILS
+219 ISTYILS

-232 KSFIHDVLSNK
+232 KSFIEDILSNK
-243 SIDKNHEFDIN
+243 FIDKNHEFDIN

-266 SERFKNL
+266 SERFKSL
-273 YNKLYTLYKIEE
+273 YNKLYSLYKINES
-285 NNKNYAPLK
+285 NKNYAHLK

-315 AIKSFNM
+315 LIKSFDM

-342 ATAALNKLKEENKL
+342 ATTVLNKLKEENKL

-371 KGNIENWEKTVNS
+371 KENIENWEKTVNS
-384 WETSF
+384 WEISF
-389 INFDYLM
+389 INFDYIMNLI
-396 TLVEVQKTMDIDYIL
+396 EVQKTMDIDNIL
-411 DSLKVAEKGNKNN
+411 ENLKIAEKGNPNN

-439 RTSFKK
+439 RMSFKK
-445 LCSNIMK
+445 LCANIMK

-457 YVIIQEYNDAT
+457 YVIVQEYTDAT
-468 HPANNGE
+468 HPANSGE

-483 IKGSKKD
+483 IKGSKKE

-522 NGILIAPVELSNSAK
+522 SGVLIAPVELSNSAK

-543 DKIRVYTRSQFNNL
+543 EKIRVYTRSQFNNL

>member
-1 MEDIYIYLAVSV
+1 MEDIFIYLAVSI
-13 FLVIASLLIL
+13 FLIISSSIIL
-23 RNIFYKNGKKSS
+23 KNIFYRDGKKNS
-35 KDIKRTIEE
+35 KDIKKTIEE

-58 IYDLAKCEEEIGEEE
+58 IYDLAKCEEEIGKIEL
-73 SALEKFEMLAN
+73 ALEKYELLAN

-89 KKEELNICKK
+89 KREELNICKK

-127 NLYTIKVANI
+127 NLYIIKVANT

-143 FKLSNHYFSKV
+143 FKLSNHYFGKA
-154 IVSKGEFMIEDLK
+154 IVSKAEFMTEDLK

-193 IKEATTNKSKE
+193 IKEAIANKSKD
-204 VKEIKKSICELEKNL
+204 IKKDILELEKDL
-219 ISMYILS
+219 ISTYILS

-232 KSFIHDVLSNK
+232 KSFIEEILSNK
-243 SIDKNHEFDIN
+243 FIDKNHEFDIN

-266 SERFKNL
+266 SERFKSL
-273 YNKLYTLYKIEE
+273 YNKLYSLYKINES
-285 NNKNYAPLK
+285 NKNYAHLK

-315 AIKSFNM
+315 LIKSFDM

-342 ATAALNKLKEENKL
+342 ATTVLNKLKEENKL

-371 KGNIENWEKTVNS
+371 KENIENWEKTVNS
-384 WETSF
+384 WEISF
-389 INFDYLM
+389 INFDYIMNLI
-396 TLVEVQKTMDIDYIL
+396 EVQKTMDIDNIL
-411 DSLKVAEKGNKNN
+411 ESLKIAEKGNPNN

-439 RTSFKK
+439 RMSFKK
-445 LCSNIMK
+445 LCGNIMK

-457 YVIIQEYNDAT
+457 YVIVQEYTDAT
-468 HPANNGE
+468 HPANSGE

-483 IKGSKKD
+483 IKGSKKE

-522 NGILIAPVELSNSAK
+522 SGVLIAPVELSNSAK

-543 DKIRVYTRSQFNNL
+543 EKIRVYTRSQFNNL

>member
-1 MEDIYIYLAVSV
+1 MEDIFIYLAVSV
-13 FLVIASLLIL
+13 FLIISSSIIL
-23 RNIFYKNGKKSS
+23 KNIFYRDGKKNS
-35 KDIKRTIEE
+35 KDIKKTIEE

-58 IYDLAKCEEEIGEEE
+58 IYDLAKCEEEIGKIEL
-73 SALEKFEMLAN
+73 ALEKYELLAN

-89 KKEELNICKK
+89 KREELNICKK

-127 NLYTIKVANI
+127 NLYIIKVANT

-143 FKLSNHYFSKV
+143 FKLSNHYFGKA
-154 IVSKGEFMIEDLK
+154 IVSKAEFMTEDLK

-193 IKEATTNKSKE
+193 IKEAIANKSKD
-204 VKEIKKSICELEKNL
+204 IKKDILELEKDL
-219 ISMYILS
+219 ISTYILS

-232 KSFIHDVLSNK
+232 KSFIEDILSNK
-243 SIDKNHEFDIN
+243 FIDKNHEFDIN

-266 SERFKNL
+266 SERFKSL
-273 YNKLYTLYKIEE
+273 YNKLYSLYKINES
-285 NNKNYAPLK
+285 NKNYAHLK

-315 AIKSFNM
+315 LIKSFDM

-342 ATAALNKLKEENKL
+342 ATTVLNKLKEENKL

-371 KGNIENWEKTVNS
+371 KENIENWEKTVNS
-384 WETSF
+384 WEISF
-389 INFDYLM
+389 INFDYIMNLI
-396 TLVEVQKTMDIDYIL
+396 EVQKTMDIDNIL
-411 DSLKVAEKGNKNN
+411 ESLKIAEKGNPSN

-439 RTSFKK
+439 RMSFKK
-445 LCSNIMK
+445 LCGNIMK

-457 YVIIQEYNDAT
+457 YVIVQEYTDAT
-468 HPANNGE
+468 HPANSGE

-483 IKGSKKD
+483 IKGSKKE

-522 NGILIAPVELSNSAK
+522 SGVLIAPVELSNSAK

-543 DKIRVYTRSQFNNL
+543 EKIRVYTRSQFNNL

>member
-1 MEDIYIYLAVSV
+1 MEDIFIYLAVSV
-13 FLVIASLLIL
+13 FLIISSSIIL
-23 RNIFYKNGKKSS
+23 KNIFYRDGKKNS
-35 KDIKRTIEE
+35 KDIKKTIEE

-58 IYDLAKCEEEIGEEE
+58 IYDLAKCEEEIGKIEL
-73 SALEKFEMLAN
+73 ALEKYELLAN

-89 KKEELNICKK
+89 KREELNICKK

-127 NLYTIKVANI
+127 NLYIIKVANT

-143 FKLSNHYFSKV
+143 FKLSNHYFGKA
-154 IVSKGEFMIEDLK
+154 IVSKAEFMTEDLK

-193 IKEATTNKSKE
+193 IKEAIANKSKD
-204 VKEIKKSICELEKNL
+204 IKKDILELEKDL
-219 ISMYILS
+219 ISTYILS

-232 KSFIHDVLSNK
+232 KSFIEDILSNK
-243 SIDKNHEFDIN
+243 FIDKNHEFDIN

-266 SERFKNL
+266 SERFKSL
-273 YNKLYTLYKIEE
+273 YNKLYSLYKINES
-285 NNKNYAPLK
+285 NKNYAHLK

-315 AIKSFNM
+315 LIKSFDM

-342 ATAALNKLKEENKL
+342 ATTVLNKLKEENKL

-371 KGNIENWEKTVNS
+371 KENIENWEKTVNS
-384 WETSF
+384 WEISF
-389 INFDYLM
+389 INFDYIMNLI
-396 TLVEVQKTMDIDYIL
+396 EVQKTMDIDNIL
-411 DSLKVAEKGNKNN
+411 ESLKIAEKGNPNN

-439 RTSFKK
+439 RMSFKK
-445 LCSNIMK
+445 LCGNIMK
-452 SKFSD
+452 SKFLD
-457 YVIIQEYNDAT
+457 YVIVQEYTDAT
-468 HPANNGE
+468 HPANSGE

-483 IKGSKKD
+483 IKGSKKE

-522 NGILIAPVELSNSAK
+522 SGVLIAPVELSNSAK

-543 DKIRVYTRSQFNNL
+543 EKIRVYTRSQFNNL

>member
-1 MEDIYIYLAVSV
+1 MEDIFIYLAVSV
-13 FLVIASLLIL
+13 FLIISSSIIL
-23 RNIFYKNGKKSS
+23 KNIFYRDGKKNS
-35 KDIKRTIEE
+35 KDIKKTIEE

-58 IYDLAKCEEEIGEEE
+58 IYDLAKCEEEIGKIEL
-73 SALEKFEMLAN
+73 ALEKYELLAN

-89 KKEELNICKK
+89 KREELNICKK

-127 NLYTIKVANI
+127 NLYIIKVANT

-143 FKLSNHYFSKV
+143 FKLSNHYFGKA
-154 IVSKGEFMIEDLK
+154 IVSKAEFMTEDLK

-193 IKEATTNKSKE
+193 IKEAIANKSKD
-204 VKEIKKSICELEKNL
+204 IKKDILELEKDL
-219 ISMYILS
+219 ISTYILS

-232 KSFIHDVLSNK
+232 KSFIEDILSNK
-243 SIDKNHEFDIN
+243 FIDKNHEFDIN

-266 SERFKNL
+266 SERFKSL
-273 YNKLYTLYKIEE
+273 YNKLYSLYKINES
-285 NNKNYAPLK
+285 NKNYAHLK

-315 AIKSFNM
+315 LIKSFDM

-342 ATAALNKLKEENKL
+342 ATSVLNKLKEENKL

-371 KGNIENWEKTVNS
+371 KENIENWEKTVNS
-384 WETSF
+384 WEISF
-389 INFDYLM
+389 INFDYIMNLI
-396 TLVEVQKTMDIDYIL
+396 EVQKTMDIDNIL
-411 DSLKVAEKGNKNN
+411 ENLKIAEKGNLNN

-439 RTSFKK
+439 RMSFKK
-445 LCSNIMK
+445 LCGNIMK

-457 YVIIQEYNDAT
+457 YVIVQEYTDAT
-468 HPANNGE
+468 HPANSGE

-483 IKGSKKD
+483 IKGSKKE

-522 NGILIAPVELSNSAK
+522 SGVLIAPVELSNSAK

-543 DKIRVYTRSQFNNL
+543 EKIRVYTRSQFNNL

>member
-1 MEDIYIYLAVSV
+1 MEDIFIYLAVSV
-13 FLVIASLLIL
+13 FLIISSSIIL
-23 RNIFYKNGKKSS
+23 KNIFYRDGKKNS
-35 KDIKRTIEE
+35 KDIKKTIEE

-58 IYDLAKCEEEIGEEE
+58 IYDLAKCEEEIGKIEL
-73 SALEKFEMLAN
+73 ALEKYELLAN

-89 KKEELNICKK
+89 KREELNICKK

-119 IIKIEPSN
+119 IIKIEPNN
-127 NLYTIKVANI
+127 NLYIIKVANT

-143 FKLSNHYFSKV
+143 FKLSNHYFGKA
-154 IVSKGEFMIEDLK
+154 IVSKAEFMTEDLK

-193 IKEATTNKSKE
+193 IKEAIANKSKE
-204 VKEIKKSICELEKNL
+204 IKKDILELEKDL
-219 ISMYILS
+219 ISTYILS

-232 KSFIHDVLSNK
+232 KSFIEDILSNK
-243 SIDKNHEFDIN
+243 FIDKNHEFDIN

-266 SERFKNL
+266 SERFKSL
-273 YNKLYTLYKIEE
+273 YNKLYSLYKINES
-285 NNKNYAPLK
+285 NKNYAHLK

-315 AIKSFNM
+315 LIKSFDM

-342 ATAALNKLKEENKL
+342 ATSVLNKLKEENKL

-371 KGNIENWEKTVNS
+371 KENIENWEKTVNS
-384 WETSF
+384 WEISF
-389 INFDYLM
+389 INFDYIMNLI
-396 TLVEVQKTMDIDYIL
+396 EVQKTMDIDNIL
-411 DSLKVAEKGNKNN
+411 ENLKIAEKGNPNN

-439 RTSFKK
+439 RMSFKK
-445 LCSNIMK
+445 LCGNIMK

-457 YVIIQEYNDAT
+457 YVIVQEYTDAT
-468 HPANNGE
+468 HPANSGE

-483 IKGSKKD
+483 IKGSKKE

-522 NGILIAPVELSNSAK
+522 SGVLIVPVELSNSAK

-543 DKIRVYTRSQFNNL
+543 EKIRVYTRSQFNNL

>member
-1 MEDIYIYLAVSV
+1 MEDIFIYLAVSV
-13 FLVIASLLIL
+13 FLIISSSIIL
-23 RNIFYKNGKKSS
+23 KNIFYRDGKKNS
-35 KDIKRTIEE
+35 KDIKKTIEE

-58 IYDLAKCEEEIGEEE
+58 IYDLAKCEEEIGKIEL
-73 SALEKFEMLAN
+73 ALEKYELLAN

-89 KKEELNICKK
+89 KREELNICKK

-127 NLYTIKVANI
+127 NLYIIKVANT

-143 FKLSNHYFSKV
+143 FKLSNHYFGKA
-154 IVSKGEFMIEDLK
+154 IVSKAEFMTEDLK

-193 IKEATTNKSKE
+193 IKEAIANKSKD
-204 VKEIKKSICELEKNL
+204 IKRDILELEKDL
-219 ISMYILS
+219 ISTYILS

-232 KSFIHDVLSNK
+232 KAFIEDILSNK
-243 SIDKNHEFDIN
+243 FIDKNHEFDIN

-266 SERFKNL
+266 SERFKSL
-273 YNKLYTLYKIEE
+273 YNKLYSLYKINES
-285 NNKNYAPLK
+285 NKNYAHLK

-315 AIKSFNM
+315 LIKSFDM

-342 ATAALNKLKEENKL
+342 ATTVLNKLKEENKL

-371 KGNIENWEKTVNS
+371 KENIENWEKTVNS
-384 WETSF
+384 WEISF
-389 INFDYLM
+389 INFDYIMNLI
-396 TLVEVQKTMDIDYIL
+396 EVQKTMDIDNIL
-411 DSLKVAEKGNKNN
+411 ESLKIAEKGNPNN

-439 RTSFKK
+439 RMSFKK
-445 LCSNIMK
+445 LCGNIMK
-452 SKFSD
+452 SKFLD
-457 YVIIQEYNDAT
+457 YVIVQEYTDAT
-468 HPANNGE
+468 HPANSGE

-483 IKGSKKD
+483 IKGSKKE

-522 NGILIAPVELSNSAK
+522 SGVLIAPVELSNSAK

-543 DKIRVYTRSQFNNL
+543 EKIRVYTRSQFNNL

>member
-1 MEDIYIYLAVSV
+1 MEDIFIYLAISV
-13 FLVIASLLIL
+13 FLIISSSIIL
-23 RNIFYKNGKKSS
+23 KNIFYRDGKKNS
-35 KDIKRTIEE
+35 KDIKKTIEE

-58 IYDLAKCEEEIGEEE
+58 IYDLAKCEEEIGKIEL
-73 SALEKFEMLAN
+73 ALEKYELLAN

-89 KKEELNICKK
+89 KREELNICKK

-119 IIKIEPSN
+119 IIKIEPNN
-127 NLYTIKVANI
+127 NLYIIKVANT

-143 FKLSNHYFSKV
+143 FKLSNHYFGKA
-154 IVSKGEFMIEDLK
+154 IVSKAEFMTEDLK

-193 IKEATTNKSKE
+193 IKEAIANKSKD
-204 VKEIKKSICELEKNL
+204 IKKDILELEKDL
-219 ISMYILS
+219 ISTYILS

-232 KSFIHDVLSNK
+232 KSFIEDILSNK
-243 SIDKNHEFDIN
+243 FIDKNHEFDIN

-266 SERFKNL
+266 SERFKSL
-273 YNKLYTLYKIEE
+273 YNKLYSLYKINES
-285 NNKNYAPLK
+285 NKNYAHLK

-315 AIKSFNM
+315 LIKSFDM

-342 ATAALNKLKEENKL
+342 ATTVLNKLKEENKL

-371 KGNIENWEKTVNS
+371 KENIENWEKTVNS
-384 WETSF
+384 WEISF
-389 INFDYLM
+389 INFDYIMNLI
-396 TLVEVQKTMDIDYIL
+396 EVQKTMDIDNIL
-411 DSLKVAEKGNKNN
+411 ENLKIAEKGNPNN

-439 RTSFKK
+439 RMSFKK
-445 LCSNIMK
+445 LCGNIMK

-457 YVIIQEYNDAT
+457 YVIVQEYTDAT
-468 HPANNGE
+468 HPANSGE

-483 IKGSKKD
+483 IKGSKKE

-522 NGILIAPVELSNSAK
+522 SGVLIAPVELSNSAK

-543 DKIRVYTRSQFNNL
+543 EKIRVYTRSQFNNL

>member
-1 MEDIYIYLAVSV
+1 MEDIFIYLAVSV
-13 FLVIASLLIL
+13 FLIISSSIIL
-23 RNIFYKNGKKSS
+23 KNIFYRDGKKNS
-35 KDIKRTIEE
+35 KDIKKTIEE

-58 IYDLAKCEEEIGEEE
+58 IYDLAKCEEEIGKIEL
-73 SALEKFEMLAN
+73 ALEKYELLAN

-89 KKEELNICKK
+89 KREELNICKK

-127 NLYTIKVANI
+127 NLYIIKVANT

-143 FKLSNHYFSKV
+143 FKLSNHYFGKA
-154 IVSKGEFMIEDLK
+154 IVSKAEFMTEDLK

-193 IKEATTNKSKE
+193 IKEAIANKSKD
-204 VKEIKKSICELEKNL
+204 IKKDILELEKDL
-219 ISMYILS
+219 ISTYILS
-226 EELNIA
+226 EELNIS
-232 KSFIHDVLSNK
+232 KSFIEDILSNK
-243 SIDKNHEFDIN
+243 FIDKNHEFDIN

-266 SERFKNL
+266 SERFKSL
-273 YNKLYTLYKIEE
+273 YNKLYSLYKINES
-285 NNKNYAPLK
+285 NKNYAHLK

-315 AIKSFNM
+315 LIKSFDM

-342 ATAALNKLKEENKL
+342 ATTVLNKLKEENKL

-371 KGNIENWEKTVNS
+371 KENIENWEKTVNS
-384 WETSF
+384 WEISF
-389 INFDYLM
+389 INFDYIMNLI
-396 TLVEVQKTMDIDYIL
+396 EVQKTMDIDNIL
-411 DSLKVAEKGNKNN
+411 ENLKIAEKGNPNN

-439 RTSFKK
+439 RMSFKK
-445 LCSNIMK
+445 LCGNIMK

-457 YVIIQEYNDAT
+457 YVIVQEYTDAT
-468 HPANNGE
+468 HPANSGE

-483 IKGSKKD
+483 IKGSKKE

-522 NGILIAPVELSNSAK
+522 SGVLIAPVELSNSAK

-543 DKIRVYTRSQFNNL
+543 EKIRVYTRSQFNNL

>member
-1 MEDIYIYLAVSV
+1 MEDIFVYLAVSV
-13 FLVIASLLIL
+13 FLIISSSIIL
-23 RNIFYKNGKKSS
+23 KNIFYRDGKKNS
-35 KDIKRTIEE
+35 KDIKKTIEE

-58 IYDLAKCEEEIGEEE
+58 IYDLAKCEEEIGKIEL
-73 SALEKFEMLAN
+73 ALEKYELLAN

-89 KKEELNICKK
+89 KREELNICKK

-112 AFKYAIK
+112 AFKYSIK

-127 NLYTIKVANI
+127 NLYIIKVANT

-143 FKLSNHYFSKV
+143 FKLSNHYFGKA
-154 IVSKGEFMIEDLK
+154 IVSKAEFMKEDLK

-193 IKEATTNKSKE
+193 IKEAIANKSKD
-204 VKEIKKSICELEKNL
+204 IKKDILELEKDL
-219 ISMYILS
+219 ISTYILS

-232 KSFIHDVLSNK
+232 KSFIEDILSNK
-243 SIDKNHEFDIN
+243 FIDKNHEFDIN

-266 SERFKNL
+266 SERFKSL
-273 YNKLYTLYKIEE
+273 YNKLYSLYKINES
-285 NNKNYAPLK
+285 NKNYAHLK

-315 AIKSFNM
+315 LIKSFDM

-342 ATAALNKLKEENKL
+342 ATTVLNKLKEENKL

-371 KGNIENWEKTVNS
+371 KENIENWEKTVNS
-384 WETSF
+384 WEISF
-389 INFDYLM
+389 INFDYIMNLI
-396 TLVEVQKTMDIDYIL
+396 EVQKTMDIDNIL
-411 DSLKVAEKGNKNN
+411 ESLKIAEKGNPNN

-439 RTSFKK
+439 RMSFKK
-445 LCSNIMK
+445 LCGNIMK

-457 YVIIQEYNDAT
+457 YVIVQEYTDAT
-468 HPANNGE
+468 HPANSGE

-483 IKGSKKD
+483 IKGSKKE

-522 NGILIAPVELSNSAK
+522 SGVLIAPVELSNSAK

-543 DKIRVYTRSQFNNL
+543 EKIRVYTRSQFNNL

>member
-1 MEDIYIYLAVSV
+1 MEDIFIYLAVSV
-13 FLVIASLLIL
+13 FLIISSSIIL
-23 RNIFYKNGKKSS
+23 KNIFYRDGKKNS
-35 KDIKRTIEE
+35 KDIKKTIEE

-58 IYDLAKCEEEIGEEE
+58 IYDLAKCEEEIGKIEL
-73 SALEKFEMLAN
+73 ALEKYELLAN

-89 KKEELNICKK
+89 KREELNICKK

-119 IIKIEPSN
+119 IIKIEPNN
-127 NLYTIKVANI
+127 NLYIIKVANT

-143 FKLSNHYFSKV
+143 FKLSNHYFGKA
-154 IVSKGEFMIEDLK
+154 IVSKAEFMTEDLK

-193 IKEATTNKSKE
+193 IKEAIANKSKD
-204 VKEIKKSICELEKNL
+204 IKKDILELEKDL
-219 ISMYILS
+219 ISTYILS

-232 KSFIHDVLSNK
+232 KSFIEDILSNK
-243 SIDKNHEFDIN
+243 FIDKNHEFDIN

-266 SERFKNL
+266 SERFKSL
-273 YNKLYTLYKIEE
+273 YNKLYSLYKINES
-285 NNKNYAPLK
+285 NKNYAHLK

-315 AIKSFNM
+315 LIKSFDM
-322 PEFNIYNLDE
+322 LEFNIYNLDE

-342 ATAALNKLKEENKL
+342 ATTVLNKLKEENKL

-371 KGNIENWEKTVNS
+371 KENIENWEKTVNS
-384 WETSF
+384 WEISF
-389 INFDYLM
+389 INFDYIMNLI
-396 TLVEVQKTMDIDYIL
+396 EVQKTMDIDNIL
-411 DSLKVAEKGNKNN
+411 ESLKIAEKGNPNN

-439 RTSFKK
+439 RMSFKK
-445 LCSNIMK
+445 LCGNIMK

-457 YVIIQEYNDAT
+457 YVIVQEYTDAT
-468 HPANNGE
+468 HPANSGE

-483 IKGSKKD
+483 IKGSKKE

-522 NGILIAPVELSNSAK
+522 SGVLIAPVELSNSAK

-543 DKIRVYTRSQFNNL
+543 EKIRVYTRSQFNNL

>member
-1 MEDIYIYLAVSV
+1 MEDIFIYLAVSV
-13 FLVIASLLIL
+13 FLIISSSIIL
-23 RNIFYKNGKKSS
+23 KNIFYRDGKKNS
-35 KDIKRTIEE
+35 KDIKKTIEE

-58 IYDLAKCEEEIGEEE
+58 IYDLAKCEEEIGKIEL
-73 SALEKFEMLAN
+73 ALEKYELLAN

-89 KKEELNICKK
+89 KREELNICKK

-119 IIKIEPSN
+119 IIKIEPNN
-127 NLYTIKVANI
+127 NLYIIKVANT

-143 FKLSNHYFSKV
+143 FKLSNHYFGKA
-154 IVSKGEFMIEDLK
+154 IVSKAEFMTEDLK

-193 IKEATTNKSKE
+193 IKEAIANKSKD
-204 VKEIKKSICELEKNL
+204 IKKDILELEKDL
-219 ISMYILS
+219 ISTYILS

-232 KSFIHDVLSNK
+232 KSFIEDILSNK
-243 SIDKNHEFDIN
+243 FIDKNHEFDIN

-266 SERFKNL
+266 SERFKSL
-273 YNKLYTLYKIEE
+273 YNKLYSLYKINES
-285 NNKNYAPLK
+285 NKNYAHLK

-301 YFLGDIEMSKNYFE
+301 YFLGNIEMSKNYFE
-315 AIKSFNM
+315 LIKSFDM

-342 ATAALNKLKEENKL
+342 ATTVLNKLKEENKL

-371 KGNIENWEKTVNS
+371 KENIENWEKTVNS
-384 WETSF
+384 WEISF
-389 INFDYLM
+389 INFDYIMNLI
-396 TLVEVQKTMDIDYIL
+396 EVQKTMDIDNIL
-411 DSLKVAEKGNKNN
+411 ESLKIAEKGNPNN

-439 RTSFKK
+439 RMSFKK
-445 LCSNIMK
+445 LCGNIMK

-457 YVIIQEYNDAT
+457 YVIVQEYTDAT
-468 HPANNGE
+468 HPANSGE

-483 IKGSKKD
+483 IKGSKKE

-522 NGILIAPVELSNSAK
+522 SGVLIAPVELSNSAK

-543 DKIRVYTRSQFNNL
+543 EKIRVYTRSQFNNL

>member
-1 MEDIYIYLAVSV
+1 MEDIFIYLAVSV
-13 FLVIASLLIL
+13 FLIISSSIIL
-23 RNIFYKNGKKSS
+23 KNIFYRDGKKNS
-35 KDIKRTIEE
+35 KDIKKTIEE

-58 IYDLAKCEEEIGEEE
+58 IYDLAKCEEEIGKIEL
-73 SALEKFEMLAN
+73 ALEKYELLAN

-89 KKEELNICKK
+89 KREELNICKK

-127 NLYTIKVANI
+127 NLYIIKVANT

-143 FKLSNHYFSKV
+143 FKLSNHYFGKA
-154 IVSKGEFMIEDLK
+154 IVSKAEFMTEDLK

-193 IKEATTNKSKE
+193 IKEAIANKSKD
-204 VKEIKKSICELEKNL
+204 IKKDILELEKDL
-219 ISMYILS
+219 ISTYILS

-232 KSFIHDVLSNK
+232 KSFIEDILSNK
-243 SIDKNHEFDIN
+243 FIDKNHEFDIN

-266 SERFKNL
+266 SERFKSL
-273 YNKLYTLYKIEE
+273 YNKLYSLYKINES
-285 NNKNYAPLK
+285 NKNYAHLK

-315 AIKSFNM
+315 LIKSFDM

-342 ATAALNKLKEENKL
+342 ATTVLNKLKEENKL

-371 KGNIENWEKTVNS
+371 KENIENWEKTINS
-384 WETSF
+384 WEISF
-389 INFDYLM
+389 INFDYIMNLI
-396 TLVEVQKTMDIDYIL
+396 EVQKTMDIDNIL
-411 DSLKVAEKGNKNN
+411 ESLKIAEKGNPNN

-439 RTSFKK
+439 RMSFKK
-445 LCSNIMK
+445 LCGNIMK

-457 YVIIQEYNDAT
+457 YVIVQEYTDAT
-468 HPANNGE
+468 HPANSGE

-483 IKGSKKD
+483 IKGSKKE

-522 NGILIAPVELSNSAK
+522 SGVLIAPVELSNSAK

-543 DKIRVYTRSQFNNL
+543 EKIRVYTRSQFNNL

>member
-1 MEDIYIYLAVSV
+1 MEDIFIYLAVSV
-13 FLVIASLLIL
+13 FLIISSSIIL
-23 RNIFYKNGKKSS
+23 KNIFYRDGKKNS
-35 KDIKRTIEE
+35 KDIKKTIEE

-58 IYDLAKCEEEIGEEE
+58 IYDLAKCEEEIGKIEL
-73 SALEKFEMLAN
+73 ALEKYELLAN

-89 KKEELNICKK
+89 KREELNICKK

-127 NLYTIKVANI
+127 NLYIIKVANT

-143 FKLSNHYFSKV
+143 FKLSNHYFGKA
-154 IVSKGEFMIEDLK
+154 IVSKAEFMTEDLK

-193 IKEATTNKSKE
+193 IKEAIANKSKD
-204 VKEIKKSICELEKNL
+204 IKKDILELEKDL
-219 ISMYILS
+219 ISTYILS

-232 KSFIHDVLSNK
+232 KSFIEEILSNK
-243 SIDKNHEFDIN
+243 FIDKNHEFDIN

-266 SERFKNL
+266 SERFKSL
-273 YNKLYTLYKIEE
+273 YNKLYSLYKINES
-285 NNKNYAPLK
+285 NKNYAHLK

-315 AIKSFNM
+315 LIKSFDM

-342 ATAALNKLKEENKL
+342 ATTVLNKLKEENKL

-371 KGNIENWEKTVNS
+371 KENIENWEKTVNS
-384 WETSF
+384 WEISF
-389 INFDYLM
+389 INFDYIMNLI
-396 TLVEVQKTMDIDYIL
+396 EVQKTMDIDNIL
-411 DSLKVAEKGNKNN
+411 ESLKIAEKGNPNN

-439 RTSFKK
+439 RMSFKK
-445 LCSNIMK
+445 LCGNIMK

-457 YVIIQEYNDAT
+457 YVIVQEYTDAT
-468 HPANNGE
+468 HPANSGE

-483 IKGSKKD
+483 IKGSKKE

-522 NGILIAPVELSNSAK
+522 SGVLIAPVELSNSAK

-543 DKIRVYTRSQFNNL
+543 EKIRVYTRSQFNNL

>member
-1 MEDIYIYLAVSV
+1 MEDIFIYLAVSV
-13 FLVIASLLIL
+13 FLIISSSIIL
-23 RNIFYKNGKKSS
+23 KNIFYRDGKKNS
-35 KDIKRTIEE
+35 KDIKKTIEE

-58 IYDLAKCEEEIGEEE
+58 IYDLAKCEEEIGKIEL
-73 SALEKFEMLAN
+73 ALEKYELLAN

-89 KKEELNICKK
+89 KREELNICKK

-127 NLYTIKVANI
+127 NLYIIKVANT

-143 FKLSNHYFSKV
+143 FKLSNHYFGKA
-154 IVSKGEFMIEDLK
+154 IVSKTEFMTEDLK

-193 IKEATTNKSKE
+193 IKEAIANKSKDM
-204 VKEIKKSICELEKNL
+204 KKDILELEKDL
-219 ISMYILS
+219 ISTYILS

-232 KSFIHDVLSNK
+232 KSFIEDILSNK
-243 SIDKNHEFDIN
+243 FIDKNHEFDVN

-266 SERFKNL
+266 SERFKSL
-273 YNKLYTLYKIEE
+273 YNKLYSLYKINES
-285 NNKNYAPLK
+285 NKNYAHLK

-315 AIKSFNM
+315 LIKSFDM

-342 ATAALNKLKEENKL
+342 ATSVLNKLKEENKL

-371 KGNIENWEKTVNS
+371 KENIENWEKTVNS
-384 WETSF
+384 WEISF
-389 INFDYLM
+389 INFDYIMNLI
-396 TLVEVQKTMDIDYIL
+396 EVQKTMDIDNIL
-411 DSLKVAEKGNKNN
+411 ENLKIAEKGNPNN

-439 RTSFKK
+439 RMSFKK
-445 LCSNIMK
+445 LCGNIMK

-457 YVIIQEYNDAT
+457 YVIVQEYTDAT
-468 HPANNGE
+468 HPANSGE

-483 IKGSKKD
+483 IKGSKKE

-522 NGILIAPVELSNSAK
+522 SGVLIAPVELSNSAK

-543 DKIRVYTRSQFNNL
+543 EKIRVYTRSQFNNL

>member
-1 MEDIYIYLAVSV
+1 MEDIFIYLAVSV
-13 FLVIASLLIL
+13 FLIISSSIIL
-23 RNIFYKNGKKSS
+23 KNIFYRDGKKNS
-35 KDIKRTIEE
+35 KDIKKTIEE

-58 IYDLAKCEEEIGEEE
+58 IYDLAKCEEEIGKIEL
-73 SALEKFEMLAN
+73 ALEKYELLAN

-89 KKEELNICKK
+89 KREELNICKK

-127 NLYTIKVANI
+127 NLYIIKVANT

-143 FKLSNHYFSKV
+143 FKLSNHYFGKA
-154 IVSKGEFMIEDLK
+154 IVSKAEFMTEDLK

-193 IKEATTNKSKE
+193 IKEAIANKSKD
-204 VKEIKKSICELEKNL
+204 IKKDILELEKDL
-219 ISMYILS
+219 ISTYILS

-232 KSFIHDVLSNK
+232 KSFIEDILSNK
-243 SIDKNHEFDIN
+243 FIDKNHEFDIN

-266 SERFKNL
+266 SERFKSL
-273 YNKLYTLYKIEE
+273 YNKLYSLYKINES
-285 NNKNYAPLK
+285 NKNYAHLK

-315 AIKSFNM
+315 LIKSFDM

-342 ATAALNKLKEENKL
+342 ATTVLNKLKEENKL

-371 KGNIENWEKTVNS
+371 KENIENWEKTVNS
-384 WETSF
+384 WEISF
-389 INFDYLM
+389 INFDYIINLI
-396 TLVEVQKTMDIDYIL
+396 EVQKTMDIDNIL
-411 DSLKVAEKGNKNN
+411 ESLKIAEKGNPNN

-439 RTSFKK
+439 RMSFKK
-445 LCSNIMK
+445 LCGNIMK

-457 YVIIQEYNDAT
+457 YVIVQEYTDAT
-468 HPANNGE
+468 HPANSGE

-483 IKGSKKD
+483 IKGSKKE

-522 NGILIAPVELSNSAK
+522 SGVLIAPVELSNSAK

-543 DKIRVYTRSQFNNL
+543 EKIRVYTRSQFNNL

>member
-1 MEDIYIYLAVSV
+1 MEDIFIYLAVSV
-13 FLVIASLLIL
+13 FLIISSSIIL
-23 RNIFYKNGKKSS
+23 KNIFYRDGKKNS
-35 KDIKRTIEE
+35 KDIKKTIEE

-58 IYDLAKCEEEIGEEE
+58 IYDLAKCEEEIGKIEL
-73 SALEKFEMLAN
+73 ALEKYELLAN

-89 KKEELNICKK
+89 KREELNICKK

-119 IIKIEPSN
+119 IIKIEPNN
-127 NLYTIKVANI
+127 NLYIIKVANT

-143 FKLSNHYFSKV
+143 FKLSNHYFGKA
-154 IVSKGEFMIEDLK
+154 IVSKAEFMTEDLK

-193 IKEATTNKSKE
+193 IKEAIANKSKD
-204 VKEIKKSICELEKNL
+204 IKKDILELEKDL
-219 ISMYILS
+219 ISTYILS

-232 KSFIHDVLSNK
+232 KSFIEDILSNK
-243 SIDKNHEFDIN
+243 FIDKNHEFDIN

-266 SERFKNL
+266 SERFKSL
-273 YNKLYTLYKIEE
+273 YNKLYSLYKINES
-285 NNKNYAPLK
+285 NKNYAHLK

-315 AIKSFNM
+315 LIKSFDM

-342 ATAALNKLKEENKL
+342 ATTVLNKLKEENKL

-371 KGNIENWEKTVNS
+371 KENIENWEKTVNS
-384 WETSF
+384 WEISF
-389 INFDYLM
+389 INFDYIINLI
-396 TLVEVQKTMDIDYIL
+396 EVQKTMDIDNIL
-411 DSLKVAEKGNKNN
+411 ENLKIAEKGNPNN

-439 RTSFKK
+439 RMSFKK
-445 LCSNIMK
+445 LCGNIMK

-457 YVIIQEYNDAT
+457 YVIVQEYTDAT
-468 HPANNGE
+468 HPANSGE

-483 IKGSKKD
+483 IKGSKKE

-522 NGILIAPVELSNSAK
+522 SGVLIAPVELSNSAK

-543 DKIRVYTRSQFNNL
+543 EKIRVYTRSQFNNL